1 MSTSPPC
8 SQNQLA
14 TSVASSTIFRLTKT
28 QTIYNAS
35 YQIKRWRGYPP
46 TYWTARGQ
54 KSPTKRHSGFQ
65 PWHQPTSKQDIHGLP
80 SLSRQAVLL
89 SSLSLYQVSEARPL
103 SNLLQIINNKLQTC
117 TVQYCTDIICTAP
130 IKCINC
136 LSALHQSDDP
146 YCPKYIDEMINL
158 AIQQKIPF
166 ATAMST
172 LHPPPPP
179 KPTVIV
185 QPTEKWTP
193 VREMVSI
200 CYFVL
205 WISYQVLIISRAV
218 AVGPA
223 SENLMDCFTQLAE
236 KMLGWLFV
244 Q

>member
-1 MSTSPPC
+1 MPS
-8 SQNQLA
+8 
-14 TSVASSTIFRLTKT
+14 
-28 QTIYNAS
+28 
-35 YQIKRWRGYPP
+35 IKSKGDCGYPP
-46 TYWTARGQ
+46 TFWTARGQ
-54 KSPTKRHSGFQ
+54 KSHTKRHSGFQ
-65 PWHQPTSKQDIHGLP
+65 PGHKTTSKQGIHGLP
-80 SLSRQAVLL
+80 SLSRPVVLL
-89 SSLSLYQVSEARPL
+89 SSLLLYQVSEARPL

-136 LSALHQSDDP
+136 LVRACARLRQVRSTNQTTPTAQNTSTRWSSSPFSKKSRSLLLCQH
-146 YCPKYIDEMINL
+146 YI
-158 AIQQKIPF
+158 
-166 ATAMST
+166 
-172 LHPPPPP
+172 HPPP